1 MEWHI
6 DTGDTALDAWIA
18 DCFADLPFLPD
29 DGILYVCGEENAAR
43 LLATG
48 GIVIRQNEDYLASP
62 MHKTLSENPAYA
74 TFPLPLPLSDFFA
87 FLRKISGPAPDGSV
101 VAVLPETA
109 PWRWETPARALVIG
123 EERIVFSP
131 REWQVLQILAAVGG
145 RAVTR
150 EGLENVVWP
159 EGTKNNTC
167 DVYIAHLRKKLSPV
181 FGPSVLTGIRGGGY
195 VLRLPRRSENTDENT
210 P

>member
-6 DTGDTALDAWIA
+6 DTGDTALDTWIA

-48 GIVIRQNEDYLASP
+48 GIVIRQSERYLATP
-62 MHKTLSENPAYA
+62 LHKTLSENPAYA
-74 TFPLPLPLSDFFA
+74 SFPLPLPLVDFLA
-87 FLRKISGPAPDGSV
+87 FLRKLSMPASDGSV
-101 VAVLPETA
+101 VAVLPEKA
-109 PWRWETPARALVIG
+109 PWRWEALSRALVIG

-131 REWQVLQILAAVGG
+131 REWQVLQTLAAAGG
-145 RAVTR
+145 RAVSR
-150 EGLENVVWP
+150 EGLENAVWP

-167 DVYIAHLRKKLSPV
+167 DVYIAHLRKKLSPY

-195 VLRLPRRSENTDENT
+195 VLRLPRRSDGMDT

>member
-6 DTGDTALDAWIA
+6 DTGDTALDTWIS

-48 GIVIRQNEDYLASP
+48 GIVIRQSDAYLSTAI
-62 MHKTLSENPAYA
+62 HKTLSENPAYA
-74 TFPLPLPLSDFFA
+74 TFPLPLPLVDFLA
-87 FLRKISGPAPDGSV
+87 FLQKWSHPETMEM
-101 VAVLPETA
+101 AVLPDTA
-109 PWRWETPARALVIG
+109 PYRWESRSRTLAIG
-123 EERIVFSP
+123 AEKIVFSP
-131 REWQVLQILAAVGG
+131 REWQVLEILVSAGG
-145 RAVTR
+145 RPVSR
-150 EGLENVVWP
+150 EALENAVWP

-167 DVYIAHLRKKLSPV
+167 DVYIAHLRKKLSPY

-195 VLRLPRRSENTDENT
+195 VLRLPRRSENTGENM